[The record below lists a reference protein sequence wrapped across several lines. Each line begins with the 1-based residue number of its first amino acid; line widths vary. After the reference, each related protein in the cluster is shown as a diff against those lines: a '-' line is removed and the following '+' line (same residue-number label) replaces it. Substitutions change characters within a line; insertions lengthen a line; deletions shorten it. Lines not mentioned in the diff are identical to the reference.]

1 MYSFIYVIFGCF
13 NRVEFMFVLSMVFD
27 ESVSLCTFICEML
40 YNLVRLHYN
49 LSFTVCTVGLGSA
62 IIYFFFNC
70 LMIWFCHNLFF
81 LTVSVFWIQNV
92 SVLLA

>member
-1 MYSFIYVIFGCF
+1 
-13 NRVEFMFVLSMVFD
+13 MFVLSIVFD
-27 ESVSLCTFICEML
+27 EFVSLCTFICEML
-40 YNLVRLHYN
+40 YILVRLHYN

-62 IIYFFFNC
+62 IIFFNC